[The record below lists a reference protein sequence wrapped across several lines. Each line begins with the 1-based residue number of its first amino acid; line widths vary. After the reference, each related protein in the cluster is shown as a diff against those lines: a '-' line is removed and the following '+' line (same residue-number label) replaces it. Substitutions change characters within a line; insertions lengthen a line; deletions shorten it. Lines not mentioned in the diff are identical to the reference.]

1 MPDAQGVAEGRA
13 PVGCCCT
20 LGCARLLA
28 VTFSCPPAPQKCNLG
43 RWARHTRHQLH
54 ADRSRGKKV
63 ATVAG
68 CQGMDVVVK
77 AVAKVVQTLQKAV
90 AKIPGTQPVRR
101 LKKQRRCRPLHSCLP
116 ASLSDC
122 LVFLVLSAYP
132 SFCRS
137 MSLSIT
143 CIV

>member
-1 MPDAQGVAEGRA
+1 M
-13 PVGCCCT
+13 
-20 LGCARLLA
+20 
-28 VTFSCPPAPQKCNLG
+28 
-43 RWARHTRHQLH
+43 
-54 ADRSRGKKV
+54 

-77 AVAKVVQTLQKAV
+77 AVAKVVQTLQK
-90 AKIPGTQPVRR
+90 IPGTQPVRR
-101 LKKQRRCRPLHSCLP
+101 LTKQRRCRPLHSCLP

-143 CIV
+143 CIL